1 MDKDPTFEELKFQCY
16 VYYIVMFVFMVQPE
30 LFSKII
36 LAPPEDTALSLS
48 SGVGVGN
55 DSD

>member
-1 MDKDPTFEELKFQCY
+1 
-16 VYYIVMFVFMVQPE
+16 MVQPE